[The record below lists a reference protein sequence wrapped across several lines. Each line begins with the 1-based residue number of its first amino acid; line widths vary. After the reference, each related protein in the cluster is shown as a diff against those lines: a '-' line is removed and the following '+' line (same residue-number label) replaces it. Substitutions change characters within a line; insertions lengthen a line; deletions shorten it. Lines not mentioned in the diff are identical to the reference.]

1 VGRVTIGGPGGAR
14 RKNRGTGV
22 NLGIRPDHLKV
33 VTDGGL
39 LRGEVLVVER
49 LGGETFL
56 HVKTATGD
64 LLTVQ
69 ADGDSP
75 VNMHDTIGLQAN
87 PTDCHLFDHGGLAI
101 HRTTRHPLAG
111 KKAPGGAS
119 RSAS

>member
-1 VGRVTIGGPGGAR
+1 GRMNGGTEVT
-14 RKNRGTGV
+14 
-22 NLGIRPDHLKV
+22 LGIRPEHLKV
-33 VTDGGL
+33 VADGGL

-56 HVKTATGD
+56 HVKATTGD

-75 VNMHDTIGLQAN
+75 VNMHDTIGLQAS
-87 PTDCHLFDHGGLAI
+87 PADCHLFDQGGLAI

-111 KKAPGGAS
+111 KKAPDAS
-119 RSAS
+119 HSAG

>member
-1 VGRVTIGGPGGAR
+1 MNGGTEVT
-14 RKNRGTGV
+14 
-22 NLGIRPDHLKV
+22 LGIRPEHLKV

-64 LLTVQ
+64 LLTIQ

-75 VNMHDTIGLQAN
+75 VNMHDTIGLQAKSV
-87 PTDCHLFDHGGLAI
+87 DCHLFDQAGLAI

-111 KKAPGGAS
+111 KKAPDAS

>member
-1 VGRVTIGGPGGAR
+1 MNGGTEVT
-14 RKNRGTGV
+14 
-22 NLGIRPDHLKV
+22 LGIRPEHLKV

-56 HVKTATGD
+56 HVRTATGD
-64 LLTVQ
+64 LLTIQ

-87 PTDCHLFDHGGLAI
+87 PADCHLFDQTGLAI
-101 HRTTRHPLAG
+101 HRTARHPLAG
-111 KKAPGGAS
+111 KKDAS